1 MIFVLIPQQF
11 KQMGFGTQHMYKI
24 VVPELVQASDSVGLG
39 RVLRICISNKL
50 PDVEAPHT

>member
-24 VVPELVQASDSVGLG
+24 MVLELAQASDSAGLG